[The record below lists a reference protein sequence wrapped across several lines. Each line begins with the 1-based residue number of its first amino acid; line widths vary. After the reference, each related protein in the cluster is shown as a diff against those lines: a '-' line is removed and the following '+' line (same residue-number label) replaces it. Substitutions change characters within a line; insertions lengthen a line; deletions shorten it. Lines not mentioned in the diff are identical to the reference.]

1 MRGSLLKASPEKT
14 VEISF
19 PSKHLGCTH
28 SREQWAQRTVHC
40 AASLRDAA
48 KKGYSR
54 LETTGRGLGMRW
66 KHPSA
71 ARVAN
76 DPQGREWVPSR
87 QECRAK
93 VFPVRTCVQWQGAV
107 GSLAQHSDQCQAA
120 ARHCSQG
127 PRSLRPAR
135 RGNRSAHWHSLPP
148 QPLRSAHA
156 VKADE

>member
-1 MRGSLLKASPEKT
+1 LLKASPEKT
-14 VEISF
+14 VELSF

-87 QECRAK
+87 PLGWPQPSAGQKYFQSGRVCSGRVQWAASRNTATNAKLRRVTAAK
-93 VFPVRTCVQWQGAV
+93 VREVYVQRDGETDQRTGT
-107 GSLAQHSDQCQAA
+107 HSD
-120 ARHCSQG
+120 
-127 PRSLRPAR
+127 RS
-135 RGNRSAHWHSLPP
+135 H
-148 QPLRSAHA
+148 
-156 VKADE
+156 